1 MPLPALFQNCG
12 TEDFLYEDN
21 LRFRDFALEKNAPLE
36 YREGPGDH
44 DWDFWDKSIKEIID
58 WLPL

>member
-1 MPLPALFQNCG
+1 
-12 TEDFLYEDN
+12 
-21 LRFRDFALEKNAPLE
+21 E

-44 DWDFWDKSIKEIID
+44 DWEFWDKSIKEIIN